1 MPCHPVCAVC
11 KTIRS
16 TNREPAVLVVT
27 MREHKKFSSQLVH
40 ALFPSNHYNTV
51 VLLRLYDIQRSL
63 WSPRQPN
70 WLDCCAV
77 AIVGKL
83 LFCSTTQ
90 HNLRIL
96 FRRTRRQKCQ
106 SPSSHPRHQHKIRR
120 TISANHLSFVFI
132 FTFIV
137 TDWKWRL
144 CLRNYFEKHRIGF
157 TVQKLQHW
165 IMYCMVLLT
174 LAQLTLFMWCFR
186 FRSFSLFLIAALWRF
201 YFLKTQHSENRQS
214 KSKCYNIFRFS
225 SSNETFQHILAIFVV
240 CSLQFQ
246 FSTEYILH
254 VQFVRFSECCGE
266 CLCLCVKP
274 HEIIFNH
281 IYSNFEL
288 GTNTLWMAG
297 RVVSC

>member
-96 FRRTRRQKCQ
+96 FRSTRRQNANRRRLTHAINTKFDE
-106 SPSSHPRHQHKIRR
+106 PSAP
-120 TISANHLSFVFI
+120 TI
-132 FTFIV
+132 
-137 TDWKWRL
+137 
-144 CLRNYFEKHRIGF
+144 Y
-157 TVQKLQHW
+157 
-165 IMYCMVLLT
+165 LL
-174 LAQLTLFMWCFR
+174 F
-186 FRSFSLFLIAALWRF
+186 SFSLLLLQI
-201 YFLKTQHSENRQS
+201 ENDVYVSVIIS
-214 KSKCYNIFRFS
+214 KSTEQASQCRNYN
-225 SSNETFQHILAIFVV
+225 
-240 CSLQFQ
+240 
-246 FSTEYILH
+246 TE
-254 VQFVRFSECCGE
+254 
-266 CLCLCVKP
+266 
-274 HEIIFNH
+274 
-281 IYSNFEL
+281 
-288 GTNTLWMAG
+288 
-297 RVVSC
+297 